1 MEVHDLKSEVPEGQA
16 ASGSLPLEREL
27 ESTLQLGSQII
38 DCALGVADLARAEA
52 QLAIHSLPRLLM
64 LWLIT
69 MPILLLTW
77 CSFSVLVAW
86 CVYELSAIVSVGLL
100 VFFLMQLL
108 LLLTCHWLYKK
119 YRTRMTLPNTR
130 AHIHAF
136 IGMLNYGSSSRSK
149 TEK

>member
-64 LWLIT
+64 LWLIV
-69 MPILLLTW
+69 W
-77 CSFSVLVAW
+77 
-86 CVYELSAIVSVGLL
+86 
-100 VFFLMQLL
+100 
-108 LLLTCHWLYKK
+108 
-119 YRTRMTLPNTR
+119 
-130 AHIHAF
+130 
-136 IGMLNYGSSSRSK
+136 
-149 TEK
+149 